1 LSNPYVID
9 RPLSDRDPY
18 YGQERL
24 FARIRRGL
32 ESGERLFVIYGPPK
46 VGKSSLLRQLTSRLA
61 EETVVEIID
70 RAALD
75 VPDDAPIDLLAQAL
89 STPLPDAPGVSADL
103 VRTVKALT
111 DPPDGRLRIVCLDG
125 LRAAAPELRP
135 AWSEALE
142 SLRRILPTDGSL
154 AVVITVAGCPPSD
167 SQRTVLRLERLDEQ
181 DAEDL
186 LLQPSRSRLSIGYEA
201 VRRIHALTGDSPYLV
216 QLFGHTLWEQRVR
229 SGWVSLPEVEKAI
242 PSVIQLAEPLFQW
255 HWQGC
260 SREAR
265 IVLCAFAEH
274 LGTHGL
280 ASGDEIREHLR
291 QAGIEATPEAIE
303 QALGELESRDLLDRL
318 GGPTYRLASDLM
330 RRWVGEHFRALD
342 IALDGKR
349 NPRQPR
355 RRPAVLQGRRIDWV
369 GVVLWSVAVLL
380 VGLIAY
386 VWRSRE
392 THLFWTTEPT
402 PVPAM
407 TPELTAEVPKP
418 EHGLVSGRLVYMAK
432 EGDAAYWSIYAMRP
446 DGTDPER
453 LSDSEANDTGP
464 VCSPDGRR
472 IAFVSDR
479 DGNRQVYV
487 MNADGNEQINL
498 SNSASED
505 WTPTWSPDGNSLAFA
520 SFRDGNW
527 EIYVMDA
534 KGEAV
539 RRLTDNTFADYA
551 PTWSPDG
558 RTIAFVTNRD
568 GNLEIYVMAPDGSGQ
583 SRFTYDEA
591 TDQAPAWA
599 PDSEQLLWET
609 YREGNMEIYAAYLDG
624 SEMRNLSQDAYADDH
639 GPTWS
644 PWDERIAFFSN
655 RDKGWD
661 VFTYDLATGER
672 ANITMSDALEQ
683 YPCWGR

>member
-1 LSNPYVID
+1 MSNPYVID
-9 RPLSDRDPY
+9 RPLSDRDPF

-24 FARIRRGL
+24 FGQLRRGI
-32 ESGERLFVIYGPPK
+32 EGGQRLFLIYGPTQG
-46 VGKSSLLRQLTSRLA
+46 GKTSTLNHLASRLP
-61 EETVVEIID
+61 EGTTVDIVAQSELS
-70 RAALD
+70 A
-75 VPDDAPIDLLAQAL
+75 PDDAPAIVLTQAL
-89 STPLPDAPGVSADL
+89 STLLSDATNAAKDL
-103 VRTVKALT
+103 SDAVVALST
-111 DPPDGRLRIVCLDG
+111 QPDGQLRLVCLDG
-125 LRAAAPELRP
+125 LDATSVEQDP
-135 AWSEALE
+135 AWMQALA
-142 SLRRILPTDGSL
+142 SLHRLLPADGSL
-154 AVVITVAGCPPSD
+154 AVVITVAGFPPGES
-167 SQRTVLRLERLDEQ
+167 SLSPLCLERLDEQ

-186 LLQPSRSRLSIGYEA
+186 LIQPSRSRLSIGYEA
-201 VRRIHALTGDSPYLV
+201 VRRVHELTGDSPYLV

-242 PSVIQLAEPLFQW
+242 PDVMRLAEPLFQW
-255 HWQGC
+255 HWEGC

-265 IVLCAFAEH
+265 IVLCAFSEH
-274 LGTHGL
+274 LGAHGL
-280 ASGDEIREHLR
+280 ASADEIRERLR
-291 QAGIEATPEAIE
+291 QAGIEATPEAIQ
-303 QALGELESRDLLDRL
+303 QALAELESRDLLDRL
-318 GGPTYRLASDLM
+318 GGPTYRLASDLL
-330 RRWVGEHFRALD
+330 RRWVGEHYRALD

-369 GVVLWSVAVLL
+369 SLVLWSVAVLL

-402 PVPAM
+402 PVPAV
-407 TPELTAEVPKP
+407 TPELTAALPTP
-418 EHGLVSGRLVYMAK
+418 EHGLVSGRLVFMAK
-432 EGDAAYWSIYAMRP
+432 EADDALWSIYAMRP

-453 LSDSEANDTGP
+453 LTENEANDTGP

-498 SNSASED
+498 SNNASED
-505 WTPTWSPDGNSLAFA
+505 WTPSWSPDGESLAFA

-527 EIYVMDA
+527 EVYVMDA
-534 KGEAV
+534 DGENV
-539 RRLTDNTFADYA
+539 QRLTDNDSADYA
-551 PTWSPDG
+551 PAWSPDG

-609 YREGNMEIYAAYLDG
+609 YREGNMEIYAARLDG

-644 PWDERIAFFSN
+644 PWDGKIAFFSN
-655 RDKGWD
+655 HDRGWD
-661 VFTYDLATGER
+661 VFTYDLVTGER